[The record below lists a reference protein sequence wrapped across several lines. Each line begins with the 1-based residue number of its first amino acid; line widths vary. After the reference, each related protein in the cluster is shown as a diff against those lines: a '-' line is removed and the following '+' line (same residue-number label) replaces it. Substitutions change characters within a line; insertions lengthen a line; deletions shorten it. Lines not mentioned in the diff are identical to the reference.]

1 MSSLETI
8 NETDF
13 YWVKKPKG
21 VKKILIA
28 SSVDVSPLPYI
39 VASSIIDGLE
49 KIGTIHSKLMYEK
62 DWFRTIGEKDEFG
75 DTGWDIY
82 QDGDLLVIVVSAI
95 HPIATNNLWLF
106 TYPIIRDTCDMLS
119 RLGVKELN
127 LLTTAHLNAFA
138 IENKNILPIEE
149 IITINSQ
156 EFNEDVG
163 DGKSMLLPTH
173 SWLFAWVF
181 RKLGGKA
188 FVRACGGDKPN
199 LLSEE
204 GLDALIEITEG
215 LGYKIDR
222 ELAQTLYEEFES
234 AVSNEAKNGDVMTE
248 FKQINGE
255 EKGNVMFG

>member
-13 YWVKKPKG
+13 FWIKKPKG
-21 VKKILIA
+21 VKKVLIT

-39 VASSIIDGLE
+39 VVSSIIDGLE
-49 KIGTIHSKLMYEK
+49 KVGTIHSKLMYEK
-62 DWFRTIGEKDEFG
+62 DWFRMIGEEDGFG

-82 QDGDLLVIVVSAI
+82 QDGDLLIILVSAI

-106 TYPIIRDTCDMLS
+106 TYPLIRDTCDMLV

-156 EFNEDVG
+156 QFNDDVEE
-163 DGKSMLLPTH
+163 KPMLLPTH

-181 RKLGGKA
+181 RKLGGVA
-188 FVRACGGDKPN
+188 FVRACGGDKTT
-199 LLSEE
+199 LLDET
-204 GLDALIEITEG
+204 GMDALIEITES
-215 LGYKIDR
+215 LGYKVDR
-222 ELAQTLYEEFES
+222 EIAEALYDEFKS
-234 AVSNEAKNGDVMTE
+234 AVLDETKVLSE
-248 FKQINGE
+248 FKEINTLGD
-255 EKGNVMFG
+255 KGGVMFG